1 MLVKDFWRACERPPY
16 TFAGL
21 TNFCHSKKLVGGFAL
36 RYVQHPSPPVS
47 WEMGMVRVMT
57 TALGG
62 RVEMN
67 TSVVTIAVVEKCP
80 SVPVGT
86 GFNPSIW
93 SLEQLWVSG
102 MARAPT
108 PTCPAVLKQL
118 L

>member
-1 MLVKDFWRACERPPY
+1 
-16 TFAGL
+16 
-21 TNFCHSKKLVGGFAL
+21 
-36 RYVQHPSPPVS
+36 
-47 WEMGMVRVMT
+47 MVRVMS

-67 TSVVTIAVVEKCP
+67 TSVVTIAVVQKCCGKVLLRSRGQ
-80 SVPVGT
+80 SVIAS